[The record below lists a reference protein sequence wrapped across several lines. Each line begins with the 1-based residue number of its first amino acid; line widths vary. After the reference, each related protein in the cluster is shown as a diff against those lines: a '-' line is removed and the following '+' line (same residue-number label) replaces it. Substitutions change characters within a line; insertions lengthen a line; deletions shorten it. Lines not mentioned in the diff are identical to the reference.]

1 MAEGA
6 AAFDPLASVQFAAA
20 ADEAASL
27 LRHELRNK
35 FASVR
40 SAEFYIRRRLRGS
53 EAWLAD
59 ARLEE
64 LSGIIQEEMRLASE
78 LLDRRHL
85 QHVFAPAAA
94 RVDAADCVRHA
105 AACTRRSSQCHVEI
119 EVEAETGH
127 VSADPSEL
135 ALATRCLLENAVEA
149 LGTTGLVRVRAR
161 PEALRYVIRVEDA
174 GAGIAD
180 SQRAAVFEPFFT
192 TKPGHAGLG
201 LKIARRIAER
211 YAGTVQLCESPR
223 GTVVALE
230 LELLE

>member
-1 MAEGA
+1 MADSGA
-6 AAFDPLASVQFAAA
+6 TFDPLGSVQRVAV
-20 ADEAASL
+20 ADESASL

-40 SAEFYIRRRLRGS
+40 SAEFYIRRRLRTS
-53 EAWLAD
+53 EAWNAD
-59 ARLEE
+59 PRLEE

-85 QHVFAPAAA
+85 QHVFTPAAA

-105 AACTRRSSQCHVEI
+105 AACTRRSKDCHVEI
-119 EVEAETGH
+119 EVEAEAGH
-127 VSADPSEL
+127 VLADPSEL

-149 LGTTGLVRVRAR
+149 LGTNGLVRVRAR
-161 PEALRYVIRVEDA
+161 PEALRYVIRIEDT
-174 GAGIAD
+174 GAGVSK
-180 SQRAAVFEPFFT
+180 SQHDALFEPFFT

-211 YAGTVQLCESPR
+211 YAGILQFCESPQ

-230 LELLE
+230 LELIE